1 MDLIISFTFFMKVD
15 KLWHERGGVRGGG
28 KIPNRLCIFSLLPD
42 INLFEYLHPSI
53 IKF

>member
-1 MDLIISFTFFMKVD
+1 MARAR
-15 KLWHERGGVRGGG
+15 RGEGGGG

-42 INLFEYLHPSI
+42 INLFEYLHLSI

>member
-1 MDLIISFTFFMKVD
+1 MARAR
-15 KLWHERGGVRGGG
+15 RGEGGG

-42 INLFEYLHPSI
+42 INLFEYLHRSI